1 MFIPLAPLFWPTV
14 YNILNLDIYI
24 LLQVTKSQIL
34 LLQFV
39 LETVFS
45 NCEPSISSE
54 GSVPP
59 APLCKS
65 WLCQQ
70 KAPVSLN
77 SVCVSPS
84 SLEGPAFSCTR
95 WQERVVFA
103 KLLLVAWLL
112 SCNRGVLALT
122 FASHRHDN
130 RVQNYDVAPSR
141 RFLWALL
148 SNYFQADYLFK
159 DGSSTIS
166 PHPTPQ
172 HAYALVECDL
182 DTSHQDVGF
191 CPAPLTP
198 CLRSG

>member
-84 SLEGPAFSCTR
+84 SLEGPAFSRTR

-122 FASHRHDN
+122 FALHRHDN
-130 RVQNYDVAPSR
+130 RVQTYDVAPSR

-148 SNYFQADYLFK
+148 STSRQIIFSKMEAVL
-159 DGSSTIS
+159 S
-166 PHPTPQ
+166 PPTPPPNT
-172 HAYALVECDL
+172 HMLSWNV
-182 DTSHQDVGF
+182 TSTL
-191 CPAPLTP
+191 PIKM
-198 CLRSG
+198 